1 VCSCAAQDRSIQP
14 GAIHPGALPRTSSTP
29 PHADATAQ
37 TFANAL
43 AAARQQAN
51 AGAAGAPKEL
61 SSPARSGALT
71 RAEIYPGP
79 DASTNGTARDRPPVT
94 VGDNG
99 AVMLNFINAGV
110 REVVDAIL
118 GDILKVGYAIDP
130 TVDGTITIRS
140 SSPVARADVIPALE
154 SVLTMNGI
162 ALTRTGDIYR
172 VLPLDKAPPIGQ
184 TLAGSDRP
192 QAAGFGSY
200 VIPLRYAAAPAV
212 ADTIKPFVPTGRILT
227 ADAQRNFLV
236 FAGTGVEA
244 RGVIELAETFDIDL
258 MANKSF
264 ALFPVTV
271 APPEIIVEELD
282 RVFSQQDDTALPGAV
297 RFVPI
302 DRLKAVLVIASQRES
317 LTQAQ
322 TWIRRL
328 DRGEGGNGRRLHT
341 YAVQNGRAIDL
352 AETLGLLYHPESAVS
367 REPSVAPGLEPL
379 RIGRS
384 RSSSGGFNGGG
395 RTLTGSP
402 SGASTS
408 SDRDGF
414 GTSTGTGTSEFGER
428 SRMGAGTSTG
438 TRAGTS
444 SPGSSRSSPG
454 AVAVGGGD
462 DPRIIADDRT
472 NTLLIL
478 ATADEYRMIEET
490 LRNLDT
496 LPLQVLIEATIAE
509 VTLNDDLRYGLQW
522 FFNSGSSN
530 FVFSSRSDGVIA
542 PSFPGFN
549 YLFNG
554 QDARVV
560 LNALT
565 EITDVNVISSPQLMV
580 LNNQSARLQVGDQ
593 VPVPV
598 QQAISVQDTDAPL
611 VSTIQ
616 FRDTGVILEVTPRVN
631 NNGLVLLD
639 IIQEVSDVSPT
650 PASSLDAPTILQRR
664 IESSVVVRSNEP
676 VALGGLIRD
685 DTRSGRSGIPIL
697 SDIPV
702 LGNLFKTTSNSKSRT
717 ELLVLITPRIVA
729 TDIDARLI
737 TDELRRRLSRLQGL
751 DRRIQ

>member
-1 VCSCAAQDRSIQP
+1 V
-14 GAIHPGALPRTSSTP
+14 PRTSSAP
-29 PHADATAQ
+29 PHADAAAT

-51 AGAAGAPKEL
+51 AGATAGGPKDL
-61 SSPARSGALT
+61 SSPVRSGALI
-71 RAEIYPGP
+71 RPEIYPGP
-79 DASTNGTARDRPPVT
+79 DAADGTARDRPPVT

-118 GDILKVGYAIDP
+118 GDILKVGYAVDP

-140 SSPVARADVIPALE
+140 SGPVARADVIPALE

-162 ALTRTGDIYR
+162 ALNRTGDFYR

-184 TLAGSDRP
+184 TLAGPDRS

-212 ADTIKPFVPTGRILT
+212 ADIIKPFVPSGRILT
-227 ADAQRNFLV
+227 ADTQHNFLV

-264 ALFPVTV
+264 ALFPITV
-271 APPEIIVEELD
+271 APPEIIVEELN

-328 DRGEGGNGRRLHT
+328 DRGEGGSGRRLHT

-367 REPSVAPGLEPL
+367 REPSVAPGLDPL

-384 RSSSGGFNGGG
+384 RSSSGRLTGGG
-395 RTLTGSP
+395 RALTGQS
-402 SGASTS
+402 SGTSTLS
-408 SDRDGF
+408 NRDGF
-414 GTSTGTGTSEFGER
+414 GASTDGATSEFGER
-428 SRMGAGTSTG
+428 SRMGAEAE
-438 TRAGTS
+438 TRAGTT
-444 SPGSSRSSPG
+444 SPGSSSRSSPN

-478 ATADEYRMIEET
+478 ATAEEYRMIEET

-522 FFNSGSSN
+522 FFKRGSSN
-530 FVFSSRSDGVIA
+530 FVFSTRTDGVVA
-542 PSFPGFN
+542 QVFPGFN
-549 YLFNG
+549 YFFNG
-554 QDARVV
+554 QDAQVV

-598 QQAISVQDTDAPL
+598 QQAVSILNTDAPL
-611 VSTIQ
+611 VNTIQ

-639 IIQEVSDVSPT
+639 IVQEVSDVSPI
-650 PASSLDAPTILQRR
+650 PASTLEAPTIQQRR

-685 DTRSGRSGIPIL
+685 DNRSGRSGIPIL
-697 SDIPV
+697 SDIPL

-751 DRRIQ
+751 NQRIQ